1 MCGLVGWIGENFKDS
16 TLNKIQLS
24 LSHRGPDDFG
34 KWVDYSKKICLL
46 HRRLS
51 ILDISKN
58 GRQPMV
64 SSSKRYV
71 LTYNGEIYN
80 HLDIR
85 KSIKNYKWKSS
96 SDTETLL
103 VGLELWGFKKTLQKI
118 KGMFAFS
125 VFDKE
130 LDKLFLIRDRVG
142 EKPLY
147 YGWQGKSFIFSSE
160 LKAITKHPSFLKN
173 IDHKILYH
181 FVKHSNIPAPYSI
194 YKGIKKLN
202 PGSFLTFCLKTKNI
216 KVEKYWNVYD
226 FVPGKKDLFKGTI
239 EDAQNQLEILIQ
251 NSVKQQMISDVP
263 LGAFLSGGIDSSTIV
278 AILQSMSTKP
288 VRTFSIGFE
297 NENFNE
303 APFAKQIAT
312 HLKTEHNELYVNPK
326 DVLKVIPDI
335 GEIYCEPFSDSSQIP
350 TYILS
355 KFTKKHVTVALTGD
369 GGDELFGGYNRYLF
383 ANQLWSKISSTP
395 IWTREIIKNFSQNL
409 SPEFINLMLSPIKFF
424 LPDNYK
430 INLIGDRVLKGLK
443 IISVK
448 KNLELYKNLI
458 SHSNFTDQLLAKN
471 ENYQSVIDNN
481 YNDKV
486 FENDFI
492 HKMMIYDF
500 LDYLPNDILVKLDRA
515 AMACSLE
522 TRVPFLDRDIIE
534 FAWKLDLG
542 CKIRG
547 DKGKFLIRNI
557 LQKYIPKSLFERPKM
572 GFGIPLASWI
582 RGPLRDWAID
592 LLNEQQLSEE
602 GFFNPK
608 FVKKLL
614 NEHLSGKR
622 NWESVL
628 WDLLV
633 FQSWLKRS

>member
-34 KWVDYSKKICLL
+34 KWVDYSKKIFLL

-51 ILDISKN
+51 IIDVSKN
-58 GRQPMV
+58 GSQPMV

-103 VGLELWGFKKTLQKI
+103 VGLELWGLKKTLQKI

-173 IDHKILYH
+173 IDHKTLYH

-202 PGSFLTFCLKTKNI
+202 PGSILTFCLKTKNTQ
-216 KVEKYWNVYD
+216 VEKYWNVYD
-226 FVPGKKDLFKGTI
+226 FVPEKKDLFKGTI

-278 AILQSMSTKP
+278 TILQSMSSKP

-312 HLKTEHNELYVNPK
+312 YLKTEHNELYVNPK

-335 GEIYCEPFSDSSQIP
+335 GNIYCEPFADSSQIP
-350 TYILS
+350 TLLLS
-355 KFTKKHVTVALTGD
+355 RFAKKYVTVCLSGD
-369 GGDELFGGYNRYLF
+369 GGDEMFLGYNRYLYSEFYFNKLKILPLRLRILISFFLLSFNYDNYNKIYSILNNLKITKTRYEVGELIHKFAKVLKINSYENLYKNFVGTIDDKDLLRNSIVSKNF
-383 ANQLWSKISSTP
+383 ANENIKISSTDDMN
-395 IWTREIIKNFSQNL
+395 IEDFKTY
-409 SPEFINLMLSPIKFF
+409 
-424 LPDNYK
+424 LPD
-430 INLIGDRVLKGLK
+430 
-443 IISVK
+443 
-448 KNLELYKNLI
+448 
-458 SHSNFTDQLLAKN
+458 
-471 ENYQSVIDNN
+471 
-481 YNDKV
+481 
-486 FENDFI
+486 
-492 HKMMIYDF
+492 
-500 LDYLPNDILVKLDRA
+500 DILCKVDRA
-515 AMACSLE
+515 SMSTSLE
-522 TRVPFLDRDIIE
+522 TRMPFLNKDLYE
-534 FAWKLDLG
+534 FLS
-542 CKIRG
+542 
-547 DKGKFLIRNI
+547 NI
-557 LQKYIPKSLFERPKM
+557 PVS
-572 GFGIPLASWI
+572 
-582 RGPLRDWAID
+582 
-592 LLNEQQLSEE
+592 
-602 GFFNPK
+602 
-608 FVKKLL
+608 KKLL
-614 NEHLSGKR
+614 SNKLKSISKSLVYDFVPSKYFNTQKKGFSIPLDKLLRNELKSFCLDTIHTGNSNLNEFLNMKNLHNIFQIHQDNKKNFGKEIW
-622 NWESVL
+622 NSVMFIK
-628 WDLLV
+628 W
-633 FQSWLKRS
+633 FNAQ